1 MRALRLEPVSRVP
14 PSVGVG
20 VEREN
25 KKNKK
30 KTRPDVAWISPRDG
44 RLIPDQDVLLASGK
58 RAIARSMPA
67 LMPIN
72 SHAQDGLNDGWDG
85 REKLIWPG

>member
-1 MRALRLEPVSRVP
+1 MEPVSRVP

-20 VEREN
+20 VEKE
-25 KKNKK
+25 KKN
-30 KTRPDVAWISPRDG
+30 KTRPDVAGISPRDR

-58 RAIARSMPA
+58 RAIAQSMPA
-67 LMPIN
+67 LKLILMPKTRQI
-72 SHAQDGLNDGWDG
+72 GLDSRWDG